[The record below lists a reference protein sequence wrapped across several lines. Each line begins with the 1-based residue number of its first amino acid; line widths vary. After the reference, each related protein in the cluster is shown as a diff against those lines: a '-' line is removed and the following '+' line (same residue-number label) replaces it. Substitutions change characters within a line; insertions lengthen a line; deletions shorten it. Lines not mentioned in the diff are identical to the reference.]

1 MVTTAAPAPLS
12 GVRVL
17 DFSRVLAGPFATMLL
32 ADMGADVLKVESL
45 QGDDTRQWGPPWF
58 DAGEQRESAYFLSVN
73 RNKRSLALNLKT
85 PEAQAIAR
93 DLAASSHIVVENFK
107 PGGMDSFGLGYAGL
121 SALNPALVYASLT
134 GYGQTG
140 PSRDF
145 PGYDFVIQGQSG
157 LMSITGP
164 ADGEPTKL
172 GVAISDVIAGL
183 FAAVAILGALRHAE
197 QSGQGQQLDIALF
210 DTSIAAL
217 VNIVSGTLVSGQ
229 PPARYGNAHPS
240 IVPYQPF
247 EASDR
252 AFTVAV
258 GNDRQFAALCRLIDH
273 PEWAADPRFS
283 TNPARV
289 EHRDALISLLAPI
302 LRQRPAE
309 AWTTDLRALGI
320 PAGPINDV
328 LTALNDPHVAARGLI
343 HEVDLLGETLRLIGP
358 AVGFSATPPE
368 VYAPPP
374 LLGQHTDAILR
385 EHLGLSDSRI
395 AELHANGLVG

>member
-1 MVTTAAPAPLS
+1 MSAASGPLA
-12 GVRVL
+12 GVHVL

-32 ADMGADVLKVESL
+32 ADLGADVLKIESP

-58 DAGEQRESAYFLSVN
+58 EAAGERESAYFLSVN
-73 RNKRSLALNLKT
+73 RNKRSLALNLKS
-85 PEAQAIAR
+85 PDGQAIAR
-93 DLAASSHIVVENFK
+93 ELAAGSQIVVENFK
-107 PGGMDSFGLGYAGL
+107 PGGMAAFGLDEPQL
-121 SALNPALVYASLT
+121 RALNPALVYASLT

-140 PSRDF
+140 PARDF

-183 FAAVAILGALRHAE
+183 FAAVSILAALRHAE
-197 QSGQGQQLDIALF
+197 RTGEGQQLDIALY

-217 VNIVSGTLVSGQ
+217 VNIVSGALVSGQ
-229 PPARYGNAHPS
+229 APARHGNAHPS

-258 GNDRQFAALCRLIDH
+258 GNDRQFAALCALLGH
-273 PEWAADPRFS
+273 GEWAADARFA

-289 EHRDALISLLAPI
+289 AHRDALIALLAPI
-302 LRQRPAE
+302 FRGRTAE
-309 AWTTDLRALGI
+309 AWTADLRALGI

-328 LTALNDPHVAARGLI
+328 PSMLADPQVAARGLI
-343 HEVDLLGETLRLIGP
+343 HEVDWLGETLRMIGP
-358 AVGFSATPPE
+358 AVGFSATPPQ
-368 VYAPPP
+368 VYAAPPR
-374 LLGQHTDAILR
+374 LGQHTDAILR
-385 EHLGLSDSRI
+385 ERLGMSDARI
-395 AELHANGLVG
+395 AALRASGAIG